1 MVLVPAPA
9 SSAASLHLYPQ
20 APRDLG
26 WPRSGFMWTQH
37 RERPPPRAPYSALP
51 HDPFY
56 TGYFFMAVTKTP
68 DTNNLAN
75 LEDLFGS

>member
-1 MVLVPAPA
+1 MAHVLVPASPT
-9 SSAASLHLYPQ
+9 ASLHLHPQ

-26 WPRSGFMWTQH
+26 WPRSGFMWTH
-37 RERPPPRAPYSALP
+37 HGDRPPPRAPYSALP

-56 TGYFFMAVTKTP
+56 TGYFFMAVTKIP

-75 LEDLFGS
+75 LKDLFGS